1 MSIRSTR
8 KGPLTPE
15 DELRIIELSKE
26 LSERLKNYD
35 PTVVT
40 EEMLNSEEYAP
51 PPRSYWPY
59 IKAALDKSDDEF
71 DRLVDSLFD
80 GTFEFP
86 PETPEEFETRMKQR
100 RKVCFKY

>member
-1 MSIRSTR
+1 MSIRRTR

-35 PTVVT
+35 PSAVT
-40 EEMLNSEEYAP
+40 KEMLNNKEYAP
-51 PPRSYWPY
+51 PERSYWPN
-59 IKAALDKSDDEF
+59 IKAALDAGDDEF
-71 DRLVDSLFD
+71 DKVVDSLFE

-86 PETPEEFETRMKQR
+86 PETPEEYEARMKQR
-100 RKVCFKY
+100 RSMCFKY